1 MLQSGPTHNL
11 VAATFNRR
19 LQIENFVMQGKNAE
33 NEARTDVCKPLMP
46 EAHPNNRS
54 YVSSADLPSNS
65 LHKNLA
71 WWAVT
76 RRTTNC

>member
-33 NEARTDVCKPLMP
+33 NEATDGCVQTFD
-46 EAHPNNRS
+46 A
-54 YVSSADLPSNS
+54 
-65 LHKNLA
+65 
-71 WWAVT
+71 
-76 RRTTNC
+76 